1 MPAMAPA
8 DEPRLL
14 FERLQSGDRRA
25 LARLLSLAESEPDA
39 FATVADTVAAT
50 PHVKERRALR
60 LGITG
65 PGGAGKSTLVDAL
78 VRLLRT
84 RGETVAVLATDPT
97 SERSGGALLGDR
109 VRFNQDQ
116 PDDGA
121 FFRSVATRGAA
132 GGLAHGGFDQ
142 VDLLEAF
149 GFQWIVVEAAGAGQS
164 EIEVAF
170 VCDLT
175 LVLFTPG
182 GGDAVQALKA
192 GLMEAGDIFCISK
205 ADLPGA
211 DTAAATLRAALEL
224 RADRDLEGVP
234 PVAVVCALDGRGV
247 DRLPGLVRER
257 AEHLRRSGERD
268 RRARSRLERRV
279 RHLALGEI
287 ERRLLTGAELRG
299 TIDASLAAAKGASA
313 HRLARELLGRL
324 LR

>member
-1 MPAMAPA
+1 MTPA

-25 LARLLSLAESEPDA
+25 LARLLSLAESAPDA
-39 FATVADTVAAT
+39 FESIAERVAAS
-50 PHVKERRALR
+50 PAVKGRRALR
-60 LGITG
+60 LGVTG
-65 PGGAGKSTLVDAL
+65 PGGAGKSTLIDSL
-78 VRLLRT
+78 VRLLRS
-84 RGETVAVLATDPT
+84 RRETVAVLATDPS

-109 VRFNQDQ
+109 VRFNQDA

-149 GFQWIVVEAAGAGQS
+149 GYQWIVVEAAGAGQS
-164 EIEVAF
+164 EIEIAF
-170 VCDLT
+170 ACDLT
-175 LVLFTPG
+175 LVLFAPG
-182 GGDAVQALKA
+182 GGDAVQAMKA

-211 DTAAATLRAALEL
+211 DQAAATLSAALEL
-224 RADRDLEGVP
+224 RGDRDPEGVP
-234 PVAVVCALDGRGV
+234 PVVVTSALDGRGV
-247 DRLPGLVRER
+247 DRLPDLVRER
-257 AEHLRRSGERD
+257 AERLRRSGERD

-279 RHLALGEI
+279 RHLALREI
-287 ERRLLTGAELRG
+287 ERRLLSDAELEKR
-299 TIDASLAAAKGASA
+299 IDASLAAATGDSP

-324 LR
+324 FR